1 METLVLKTEL
11 DVAQGEYQSRDQ
23 VFSPEGRF
31 ARWEFPRT
39 SVDSPDAYLSFFK
52 PEKEE
57 VWKGG
62 DYTYGI
68 EA

>member
-11 DVAQGEYQSRDQ
+11 DVAQGECQSRDQ

-31 ARWEFPRT
+31 ADDGFPGPQLIR
-39 SVDSPDAYLSFFK
+39 PMYINLSFFK
-52 PEKEE
+52 PEKQK

-62 DYTYGI
+62 DYTSGI
-68 EA
+68 